1 MQRIQRHGF
10 MQAVTAQY
18 LLILFALKI
27 MPQFEERI
35 QQYED
40 AMRVTVEVQIL
51 ARITRNILVK
61 EEVCSMPILFRCES
75 HCPVA
80 AIPVTAKCLT
90 RNP

>member
-61 EEVCSMPILFRCES
+61 EEVCSMPILFRCKS